1 MWGVDN
7 VCHWKNGFADIVQ
20 GVTDGVV
27 KGGFGHTLAAKE
39 VVCIGV
45 KVGFVAEWA
54 GLVDEARRKDGD
66 AEFALDEGDEDVIV
80 KAVVGVAP
88 VVGSKWLGRE
98 LG

>member
-1 MWGVDN
+1 MRGVDN
-7 VCHWKNGFADIVQ
+7 VGHRENRFADIVE

-39 VVCIGV
+39 VVSIGV

-54 GLVDEARRKDGD
+54 GFVDEARRKDGD
-66 AEFALDEGDEDVIV
+66 AEFPFDEGDEDVIV

-88 VVGSKWLGRE
+88 VISSKWLGRE